1 MIINKIDNHYIIK
14 LLGENIDIYDTKKLE
29 EITKK
34 IITKISKKQKLEN
47 YIHLEFYLNKNYG
60 TIIKLSHHN
69 SPIVNK
75 KEKTVK
81 ITINTDTKFLYQID
95 YFNINKQIKKK
106 IYYYKRKFY
115 LEIKNEITIKDYLNL
130 LETAKVIYED
140 TDIILD
146 KGIKI

>member
-1 MIINKIDNHYIIK
+1 MFPFSSFFHTLKWKWHMIINKIDNHYIIK
-14 LLGENIDIYDTKKLE
+14 LLGENIDIYDTKKIE

-75 KEKTVK
+75 KEKAVK
-81 ITINTDTKFLYQID
+81 ITINTDTKFLYQIYGLNND
-95 YFNINKQIKKK
+95 
-106 IYYYKRKFY
+106 
-115 LEIKNEITIKDYLNL
+115 NEKYC
-130 LETAKVIYED
+130 
-140 TDIILD
+140 ILMLAILQLD
-146 KGIKI
+146 NNC